1 MQRTTAAALTPR
13 PLDILLVE
21 DNAADR
27 RLAQEALREA
37 GVHCRLH
44 WVRDGIEA
52 LEFLHRTGTYTEV
65 PRPDLVLL
73 DLNMPRMDGREVLA
87 HVKSDPL
94 LRHIPVVIL
103 TTSRAREDIRVAY
116 DLHANCY
123 ITKSPLDF
131 NAFVEVFRSLDRFW
145 HATVTLPPKP

>member
-1 MQRTTAAALTPR
+1 MQRTTPPSLANK

-21 DNAADR
+21 DNPADK
-27 RLAQEALREA
+27 RLAQEALMEA
-37 GVHCRLH
+37 GVRCQLH

-52 LEFLHRTGTYTEV
+52 LEFLRRLGDFAQA
-65 PRPDLVLL
+65 PRPDLILL

-87 HVKSDPL
+87 LVKSDPL
-94 LRHIPVVIL
+94 LRQIPVVIL
-103 TTSRAREDIRVAY
+103 TTSRAREDVTGAY

-131 NAFVEVFRSLDRFW
+131 NAFVEVFRHLDRFW
-145 HATVTLPPKP
+145 QDTVTLPPKP